1 MHAGALAAE
10 VGVDEL
16 HALRRAA
23 ATGAYVPVQINLD
36 VDVPL
41 ASTGRPTPTLSTQIR
56 ALEDAVLQPL
66 GDMILPASVWR
77 NGLGQIGAYV
87 SAPGVEFLARSNLL
101 RSFHKDATRG
111 FRQAVYD
118 AGGELEL
125 IEEQLRK
132 RGTAAV
138 QVLDNLEEVDFDV
151 VSGGSRLRQATAR
164 STRF

>member
-1 MHAGALAAE
+1 MIRSWRLAPHTGSDHKGGSGVARTFVAQVCALGCMHAGALAAE

-36 VDVPL
+36 VDVSL

-77 NGLGQIGAYV
+77 SGLGQIGAYV
-87 SAPGVEFLARSNLL
+87 SAPGVDPEWSSWREAAFC
-101 RSFHKDATRG
+101 
-111 FRQAVYD
+111 AVSTKTPQ
-118 AGGELEL
+118 GCFV
-125 IEEQLRK
+125 K
-132 RGTAAV
+132 PFTMPAA
-138 QVLDNLEEVDFDV
+138 NW
-151 VSGGSRLRQATAR
+151 S
-164 STRF
+164 